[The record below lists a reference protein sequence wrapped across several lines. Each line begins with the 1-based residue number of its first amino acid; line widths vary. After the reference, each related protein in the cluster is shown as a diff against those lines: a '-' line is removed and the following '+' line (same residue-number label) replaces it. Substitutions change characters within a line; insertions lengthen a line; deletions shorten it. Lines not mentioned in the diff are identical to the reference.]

1 MSYKS
6 NTVDIVRIS
15 KESDLYEIFA
25 NTNTISKFMVGTPT
39 DYDLQFS
46 PLNLEIEFYDRKIQQ
61 DLTKIDYRVRILI
74 EQNWYSFTIAQ
85 LKSDY
90 ELLGLETNFNSLFI
104 TTGNQFI
111 IHLQD
116 FYDSV
121 VNSISETQNYAL
133 LLRDALSIDTNSI
146 IKIQWYINDELATE
160 GLFIVTYG
168 LSSDAAQFN
177 INANSINASVG
188 AGFLE
193 FTEQGLRLH
202 NGGLVITADNN
213 QEEVETVFEIRNVPF
228 SRIEEYDIQS
238 TDNPSELRLYEFH
251 QEYIPYTKAEED
263 TNPSLLGLYELVDGE
278 YIFTTDTIFV
288 SGKTYYEYNESYIL
302 TTDTTPQSDKTYYQI
317 FDSYS
322 LYLNGSGTFSG
333 NIYADNGYFHGELRA
348 ATGTFSGML
357 QAATG
362 SFSGRITAQSGHIGG
377 FFIND
382 GFLNSE
388 SGEYTVYETT
398 ESDNPRTL
406 GLYENVNNIYE
417 LTEDTTPQE
426 GKTYYSLESGI
437 ILDGSIGLITAED
450 IILGTGA
457 RVRDYIALGNAFL
470 YNPDLHNGVVL
481 KAGDVTLTQQGDL
494 SLGDLTYNSLTNTL
508 SGGTWSID
516 SNKASFW
523 NVDVKGTLHTSVFE
537 TGKIQAVGG
546 GMLFAPASKFEIHQG
561 SDPDGADDYIIL
573 ASSGIVGNTSIFKP
587 DDVVMLSADDIDS
600 NGADEGWTLGAKTIA
615 VVDKIEGQNVYLKHR
630 DDTIFKA
637 SEMADYETIIF
648 LSDKNK
654 NQLVIGVNAF
664 SEHNWAL
671 YPQGFSFIEPDI
683 DEYGYYSNF
692 NKAPTLFLGNL
703 DGLNG
708 VVNGVSGYGLY
719 GENVFLNGSLTTK
732 LGYNDEDIAAGIN
745 GNSTVIFDFRAIRQ
759 HESEMG
765 IDSGVDIP
773 EDSAL
778 YTDNSEVIFYAGADY
793 NTQNNNYNITIA
805 PFQVTKKGTI
815 YAQNGYFS
823 STVIVNSEIAASHF
837 STPVIY
843 GTGERVSLKLTNLY
857 AAGGISLVSIK
868 DLHFSGEEQPRT
880 NQEVEIFNFKEDEWS
895 FVQSS
900 APNNINTL
908 ENPVWI
914 PFINFNHTPDAVT
927 FIGAQADLSQSL
939 NIQNFSINR
948 NGNEYN
954 LIQNLSNTENQL
966 SNQIKFNE
974 SSLELTHFTSDIS
987 TVITLGNQLISL
999 QAPDVYIE
1007 QNISLG
1013 NNVDITLV
1021 DEGGFNIN
1029 IA

>member
-15 KESDLYEIFA
+15 KENDLYEIFA
-25 NTNTISKFMVGTPT
+25 NTNTINKFMVGTPE
-39 DYDLQFS
+39 DYDLEFS
-46 PLNLEIEFYDRKIQQ
+46 PLDATIEFYDRKIKQ
-61 DLTKIDYRVRILI
+61 DLSNIDYRFRVLV
-74 EQNWYSFTIAQ
+74 ESNWYDFTLTQ
-85 LKSDY
+85 LQQDY
-90 ELLGLETNFNSLFI
+90 ELLNLEISFNELFI
-104 TTGNQFI
+104 TTGTQLI
-111 IHLQD
+111 IHIQD
-116 FYDSV
+116 FYEV
-121 VNSISETQNYAL
+121 IAAVINENQNYAI
-133 LLRDALSIDTNSI
+133 LLRNALITDDNGI
-146 IKIQWYINDELATE
+146 IKIQWYINNELATE
-160 GLFIVTYG
+160 GLFLVTYG

-177 INANSINASVG
+177 INANSINASIDN
-188 AGFLE
+188 GFLE
-193 FTEQGLRLH
+193 FTSNGLQLH
-202 NGGLVITADNN
+202 NGGLIITADNN
-213 QEEVETVFEIRNVPF
+213 QEEVETVFEIRNEPF
-228 SRIEEYDIQS
+228 SRIEEYDIQP
-238 TDNPSELRLYEFH
+238 TDNPQELGLYEFH

-263 TNPSLLGLYELVDGE
+263 TNPSLFGLYELVDGE
-278 YIFTTDTIFV
+278 YIFTTDTTFIE
-288 SGKTYYEYNESYIL
+288 GKTYYEYNESYTL
-302 TTDTTPQSDKTYYQI
+302 TTDITPQSDKTYYQV

-362 SFSGRITAQSGHIGG
+362 SFSGRITAQSGYIGG

-417 LTEDTTPQE
+417 LTEDITPQE

-437 ILDGSIGLITAED
+437 ILNGSIGLITAED

-470 YNPDLHNGVVL
+470 YNPDLHNGVIL
-481 KAGDVTLTQQGDL
+481 EAGDVTLTQQGDL

-516 SNKASFW
+516 SNKAIFW

-587 DDVVMLSADDIDS
+587 DDVVMLSADDIDN
-600 NGADEGWTLGAKTIA
+600 NGADEGWTLGAKTVAI
-615 VVDKIEGQNVYLKHR
+615 VDKIEGQNVYLKHR
-630 DDTIFKA
+630 DGTIFKA
-637 SEMADYETIIF
+637 SEMTDYETIIF
-648 LSDKNK
+648 LSDKNE

-664 SEHNWAL
+664 SKHNWAL

-703 DGLNG
+703 ESLSN
-708 VVNGVSGYGLY
+708 VVNGLSGYGLY

-732 LGYNDEDIAAGIN
+732 MTYDENDVAAGIN
-745 GNSTVIFDFRAIRQ
+745 GLSTLEFDILRR
-759 HESEMG
+759 
-765 IDSGVDIP
+765 IDTDVEIP
-773 EDSAL
+773 EHLKEDKSPI
-778 YTDNSEVIFYAGADY
+778 IFYAGAQT
-793 NTQNNNYNITIA
+793 TQATAQSNWYYDIQNA
-805 PFQVTKKGTI
+805 VFQISQNGTI
-815 YAQNGYFS
+815 YAQNGYFADS
-823 STVIVNSEIAASHF
+823 VIVNAQIGSSIIRVPA
-837 STPVIY
+837 VY
-843 GTGERVSLKLTNLY
+843 GSGARTSLKLTDL
-857 AAGGISLVSIK
+857 AATGGISLVSMWN
-868 DLHFSGEEQPRT
+868 D
-880 NQEVEIFNFKEDEWS
+880 QENEIYNFKEYEWS
-895 FVQSS
+895 FAQSIH
-900 APNNINTL
+900 PNTQELL

-914 PFINFNHTPDAVT
+914 PFITFNHNDNTDNGLNRVT
-927 FIGAQADLSQSL
+927 FIGKNIELNQSL
-939 NIQNFSINR
+939 NIQDFSISK
-948 NGNEYN
+948 NGTEYN
-954 LIQNLSNTENQL
+954 IIQNLSNAESQI
-966 SNQIKFNE
+966 SNQMIFSE
-974 SSLELTHFTSDIS
+974 SDIE
-987 TVITLGNQLISL
+987 ITHYAAAAAASKILLGNQIIELEA
-999 QAPDVYIE
+999 QDVYI
-1007 QNISLG
+1007 QRNISLG

>member
-25 NTNTISKFMVGTPT
+25 NTNTISKFMVGTPE
-39 DYDLQFS
+39 DYNLEFS
-46 PLNLEIEFYDRKIQQ
+46 PLDATIEFYNRKIKQDLSKVDYRFRVLVESNWYDFTLTQLQQDYELLNLEI
-61 DLTKIDYRVRILI
+61 
-74 EQNWYSFTIAQ
+74 SFN
-85 LKSDY
+85 
-90 ELLGLETNFNSLFI
+90 ELFV
-104 TTGNQFI
+104 TTGTQLI
-111 IHLQD
+111 IHIQD
-116 FYDSV
+116 FYEATINSV
-121 VNSISETQNYAL
+121 SETQNYAII
-133 LLRDALSIDTNSI
+133 LRNTLAMNDNSI
-146 IKIQWYINDELATE
+146 IKIQWYINNELATE
-160 GLFIVTYG
+160 GLFLVTYG

-177 INANSINASVG
+177 INANSINASIG
-188 AGFLE
+188 AGYLE
-193 FTEQGLRLH
+193 FTEWGLRLH
-202 NGGLVITADNN
+202 NGGLVITADND
-213 QEEVETVFEIRNVPF
+213 QEETETVFEVRNEPF
-228 SRIEEYDIQS
+228 SRIEEYNIQP
-238 TDNPSELRLYEFH
+238 TDNPQELGLYEYN
-251 QEYIPYTKAEED
+251 QEYLPFTHTDE
-263 TNPSLLGLYELVDGE
+263 TNPSELGLYELVDGE
-278 YIFTTDTIFV
+278 YILTEDTTFV

-322 LYLNGSGTFSG
+322 LYLNGSGTFNG

-388 SGEYTVYETT
+388 SGEYTIYETT

-437 ILDGSIGLITAED
+437 ILNGSIGLITAED

-470 YNPDLHNGVVL
+470 YNPDLHNGVIL
-481 KAGDVTLTQQGDL
+481 EAGDVTLTQQGDL

-561 SDPDGADDYIIL
+561 SDPDGKEDYIIL
-573 ASSGIVGNTSIFKP
+573 ASSGMVGNTSIFKP
-587 DDVVMLSADDIDS
+587 DDVVMLSADDIDN
-600 NGADEGWTLGAKTIA
+600 NGADEGWTLGAKTVA
-615 VVDKIEGQNVYLKHR
+615 VVDKVEGQNVYLKHR
-630 DDTIFKA
+630 DGTIFKA
-637 SEMADYETIIF
+637 SEMTDYETIIF
-648 LSDKNK
+648 LSDKNE

-703 DGLNG
+703 ESLSN
-708 VVNGVSGYGLY
+708 VVNGLSGYGLY

-732 LGYNDEDIAAGIN
+732 MTYGENDIAAGIN
-745 GNSTVIFDFRAIRQ
+745 GLSTLEFDILRR
-759 HESEMG
+759 
-765 IDSGVDIP
+765 IDTDVEIP
-773 EDSAL
+773 EHL
-778 YTDNSEVIFYAGADY
+778 KEDNSPIIFYAGAQT
-793 NTQNNNYNITIA
+793 TQATAQSNWYYDIQNA
-805 PFQVTKKGTI
+805 VFQISQNGTI
-815 YAQNGYFS
+815 YAQNGYFADS
-823 STVIVNSEIAASHF
+823 VIVNAQIGSSIIRVPA
-837 STPVIY
+837 VY
-843 GTGERVSLKLTNLY
+843 GSGARTSLKLTDL
-857 AAGGISLVSIK
+857 AATGGISLVSMWN
-868 DLHFSGEEQPRT
+868 D
-880 NQEVEIFNFKEDEWS
+880 QENEIYNFKEYEWS
-895 FVQSS
+895 FAQSIH
-900 APNNINTL
+900 PNTQELL

-914 PFINFNHTPDAVT
+914 PFITFNHNDNTDNGLNTVT
-927 FIGAQADLSQSL
+927 FIGKNIELNQSL
-939 NIQNFSINR
+939 NIQDFSISK
-948 NGNEYN
+948 NGTEYN
-954 LIQNLSNTENQL
+954 IIQNLSNSESQV
-966 SNQIKFNE
+966 SNQMTFSE
-974 SSLELTHFTSDIS
+974 SDIELTHYTASAVASKIS
-987 TVITLGNQLISL
+987 LGNQIIELEA
-999 QAPDVYIE
+999 QDVYI
-1007 QNISLG
+1007 QRNISLG

>member
-25 NTNTISKFMVGTPT
+25 NTNTINKFMVGTPE
-39 DYDLQFS
+39 DYDLEFS
-46 PLNLEIEFYDRKIQQ
+46 PLDITVEFYDRKIKQ
-61 DLTKIDYRVRILI
+61 DLSNIDYRFRVLV
-74 EQNWYSFTIAQ
+74 ESNWYDFTLTQ
-85 LKSDY
+85 LQQDY
-90 ELLGLETNFNSLFI
+90 ELLNLEISFNELFI
-104 TTGNQFI
+104 TTGTQLI
-111 IHLQD
+111 IYIQD
-116 FYDSV
+116 FYEATATV
-121 VNSISETQNYAL
+121 ISETQNYAI
-133 LLRDALSIDTNSI
+133 LLRNALIADDNGI
-146 IKIQWYINDELATE
+146 VKIQWYINNELATE
-160 GLFIVTYG
+160 GLFLVTYG

-177 INANSINASVG
+177 INANSINASIDN
-188 AGFLE
+188 GFLE
-193 FTEQGLRLH
+193 FTSNGLQLH
-202 NGGLVITADNN
+202 NGGLIITADND
-213 QEEVETVFEIRNVPF
+213 QEEVETVFEIRNKPF
-228 SRIEEYDIQS
+228 SRIEEYDIQP
-238 TDNPSELRLYEFH
+238 TDNPQELGLYEYEE
-251 QEYIPYTKAEED
+251 EYIPFTHTNE
-263 TNPSLLGLYELVDGE
+263 TNPSELGLYELINSE
-278 YIFTTDTIFV
+278 YVLTEDTTFV
-288 SGKTYYEYNESYIL
+288 TGKTYYRYTESYTL
-302 TTDTTPQSDKTYYQI
+302 STDTTPQLDKTYYQV

-437 ILDGSIGLITAED
+437 ILNGSIGLITAED

-470 YNPDLHNGVVL
+470 YNPDLHNGVIL
-481 KAGDVTLTQQGDL
+481 EAGDVTLTQQGDL

-546 GMLFAPASKFEIHQG
+546 GMLFAPASKFEVHQG

-573 ASSGIVGNTSIFKP
+573 ASSGVVGNTSIFKP
-587 DDVVMLSADDIDS
+587 DDVVMLSADDIDN
-600 NGADEGWTLGAKTIA
+600 NGADEGWTLGAKTVA

-630 DDTIFKA
+630 DGTIFKA
-637 SEMADYETIIF
+637 SEMTDYETIIF
-648 LSDKNK
+648 LSDKNE

-703 DGLNG
+703 ESLSN
-708 VVNGVSGYGLY
+708 VVNGLSGYGLY

-732 LGYNDEDIAAGIN
+732 MTYNENDVAAGIN
-745 GNSTVIFDFRAIRQ
+745 GLSTLEFDILRR
-759 HESEMG
+759 
-765 IDSGVDIP
+765 IDTDVEIP
-773 EDSAL
+773 EHL
-778 YTDNSEVIFYAGADY
+778 KEDNSPIIFYAGAQT
-793 NTQNNNYNITIA
+793 TQATAQSNWYYDIQNA
-805 PFQVTKKGTI
+805 VFQISQNGTI
-815 YAQNGYFS
+815 YAQNGYFADS
-823 STVIVNSEIAASHF
+823 VIVNAQIGSSIIRVPA
-837 STPVIY
+837 VY
-843 GTGERVSLKLTNLY
+843 GSGVRTSLKLTDL
-857 AAGGISLVSIK
+857 AATGGISLVSIK
-868 DLHFSGEEQPRT
+868 DLQFDGEEEIRRD
-880 NQEVEIFNFKEDEWS
+880 QEVEIFNFKENEWS
-895 FVQSS
+895 FAQSTTPIKQS
-900 APNNINTL
+900 ML
-908 ENPVWI
+908 DNPVWI
-914 PFINFNHTPDAVT
+914 PFITFNHVLDTVT
-927 FIGAQADLSQSL
+927 FIGSQINLSQSVL
-939 NIQNFSINR
+939 IDNFSISK
-948 NGNEYN
+948 NGAEYN
-954 LIQNLSNTENQL
+954 IIQNLSNSESQV
-966 SNQIKFNE
+966 SNQMTFCE
-974 SSLELTHFTSDIS
+974 SDIELTHYTASVVASKIS
-987 TVITLGNQLISL
+987 LGNQIIELEA
-999 QAPDVYIE
+999 QDVYI
-1007 QNISLG
+1007 QRNISLG

>member
-6 NTVDIVRIS
+6 NTIDIVRVS
-15 KESDLYEIFA
+15 KESDIYEIFS
-25 NTNTISKFMVGTPT
+25 NTNTISKFMVGTT
-39 DYDLQFS
+39 ENYSLEFS
-46 PLNLEIEFYDRKIQQ
+46 PLNLTIEFYDRKIKQNLA
-61 DLTKIDYRVRILI
+61 DIDYRFRVLV
-74 EQNWYSFTIAQ
+74 NNVWYDFSIDE
-85 LKSDY
+85 LKSDFE
-90 ELLGLETNFNSLFI
+90 ELNLEESFENLFI
-104 TTGNQFI
+104 TTGEQFI
-111 IHLQD
+111 IYLQN
-116 FYDSV
+116 FYNLTQSSV
-121 VNSISETQNYAL
+121 TTTQNYAL
-133 LLRDALSIDTNSI
+133 ILRDTLIVDNSI
-146 IKIQWYINDELATE
+146 LKIQWYINDELITE
-160 GLFIVTYG
+160 GLFVITYG
-168 LSSDAAQFN
+168 LSNAAAQFN

-202 NGGLVITADNN
+202 NGGLVITADND
-213 QEEVETVFEIRNVPF
+213 QDQAETVFEIRNEPF

-238 TDNPSELRLYEFH
+238 TDNP
-251 QEYIPYTKAEED
+251 QE
-263 TNPSLLGLYELVDGE
+263 LGLYELSNGV
-278 YIFTTDTIFV
+278 YIATTDTI
-288 SGKTYYEYNESYIL
+288 
-302 TTDTTPQSDKTYYQI
+302 PQTGKTYYQI

-322 LYLNGSGTFSG
+322 LYINGSGNFQG
-333 NIYADNGYFHGELRA
+333 NIYADSGYFRGELQA
-348 ATGTFSGML
+348 ATGTFTGML

-362 SFSGRITAQSGHIGG
+362 SFSGQITAQSGHIGG
-377 FFIND
+377 FFINN

-388 SGEYTVYETT
+388 NGEYTIYETS
-398 ESDNPRTL
+398 ESDNPQTL
-406 GLYENVNNIYE
+406 GLYEIVDNIYE

-426 GKTYYSLESGI
+426 GKIYYSLESGV
-437 ILDGSIGLITAED
+437 ILDGSLGLITAEN

-457 RVRDYIALGNAFL
+457 KVRDYIALGNAFL
-470 YNPDLHNGVVL
+470 YNPDLHDGIIL
-481 KAGDVTLTQQGDL
+481 EAGDVKLTQQGDL

-516 SNKASFW
+516 SNKAIFW

-546 GMLFAPASKFEIHQG
+546 GMLFAPASKFEVHQG

-573 ASSGIVGNTSIFKP
+573 ASSGVVGNTSIFKP

-600 NGADEGWTLGAKTIA
+600 NGADEGWTLGAKTVAI
-615 VVDKIEGQNVYLKHR
+615 VDKIEGQNVYLKHR
-630 DDTIFKA
+630 DGTIFKA
-637 SEMADYETIIF
+637 SEMTDYETIIF
-648 LSDKNK
+648 LSDKNE

-703 DGLNG
+703 ESLSN
-708 VVNGVSGYGLY
+708 VVNGLSGYGLY

-732 LGYNDEDIAAGIN
+732 LGYNDKDIAAGIN

-778 YTDNSEVIFYAGADY
+778 YIDNSEVIFYAGADY
-793 NTQNNNYNITIA
+793 NMQSNNYNITVA
-805 PFQVTKKGTI
+805 PFQVTKNGTI

-837 STPVIY
+837 STPIIY
-843 GTGERVSLKLTNLY
+843 GAGERVSLKLTNLY
-857 AAGGISLVSIK
+857 SAGGISLVSIK
-868 DLHFSGEEQPRT
+868 DLQFIGEEQSRT
-880 NQEVEIFNFKEDEWS
+880 NQEVEIFNFKENEWS
-895 FVQSS
+895 FAQSI
-900 APNNINTL
+900 APNNIGTL
-908 ENPVWI
+908 EDPIWI
-914 PFINFNHTPDAVT
+914 PFISFNHTSDAVT

-954 LIQNLSNTENQL
+954 LTQNLSSTENQL

-974 SSLELTHFTSDIS
+974 SNLELTHYVAAAVASK
-987 TVITLGNQLISL
+987 VLLGNQIIQLDAS
-999 QAPDVYIE
+999 DVYI
-1007 QNISLG
+1007 QRNISLG
-1013 NNVDITLV
+1013 DNVDITLV
-1021 DEGGFNIN
+1021 DNGGFNIN